1 MELGSDASA
10 EEMYMAERDE
20 LLASIAATTADYR
33 EADGEAPTPERVER
47 WINQFDAAVQIP
59 ILREMDHVLE
69 QTYFSLK
76 GTSKFLA
83 GLFQTEKLVGKEP
96 CAFWNGVKFLDI
108 QGGGASQKEML
119 ALFSKVLENH
129 CGFKASDC
137 GAASHAFVYLD
148 DAIFAGNRVRRDL
161 ETWIAEQAPAESK
174 VHVITI
180 ALHSG
185 GQFYANDKIK
195 EAAKAAGK
203 TVDLTWC
210 RAIELEDRKAHT
222 TTSDVLRPVSI
233 PDDEG
238 VNAYV
243 AAMRYPLNLR
253 TAGNVGGNG
262 IFSTDAGR
270 QLLET
275 EFLKAGVRIRQ
286 MCPHLNQYQRPLG
299 NMILDTLGFGSLIV
313 TFRNCPNN
321 APLALWAGDPWHPLF
336 PRTTNSNTS
345 MKRFMAMLAKDVF

>member
-1 MELGSDASA
+1 MT
-10 EEMYMAERDE
+10 ERKDF
-20 LLASIAATTADYR
+20 LASIAATIADYR
-33 EADGEAPTPERVER
+33 EGDLPAPTPAHVER
-47 WINQFDAAVQIP
+47 WINQFDPAVQLQ
-59 ILREMDHVLE
+59 ILREMDHVLK
-69 QTYFSLK
+69 QTYFSRK
-76 GTSKFLA
+76 GTRKFLV
-83 GLFQTEKLVGKEP
+83 GLFQTEKLVCADP
-96 CAFWNGVKFLDI
+96 CAFWKGVKFLDI

-119 ALFSKVLENH
+119 ALFSKVLEKK
-129 CGFKASDC
+129 CGFEADDC
-137 GAASHAFVYLD
+137 GSAPEAFVYLD
-148 DAIFAGNRVRRDL
+148 DAIFTGNRVRRDL
-161 ETWIAEQAPAESK
+161 ETWIAEQAPAEAT

-185 GQFYANDKIK
+185 GQYYANTKIK

-203 TVDLTWC
+203 NIDLSWW
-210 RAIELEDRKAHT
+210 RAIELEDRRAQT
-222 TTSDVLRPVSI
+222 TTSDVLRPVAI
-233 PDDEG
+233 PDDE
-238 VNAYV
+238 VVKAYV
-243 AAMRYPLNLR
+243 AGMRYAPNLR

-262 IFSTDAGR
+262 IFSSDAGR

-275 EFLKAGVRIRQ
+275 EFLKAGVRIRK

-336 PRTTNSNTS
+336 PRTTNSDTS

>member
-1 MELGSDASA
+1 
-10 EEMYMAERDE
+10 MAERDD

-47 WINQFDAAVQIP
+47 WINQFDAAVQLP
-59 ILREMDHVLE
+59 ILREMDHVLK
-69 QTYFSLK
+69 QTYFSRD
-76 GTSKFLA
+76 GTRKFLA
-83 GLFQTEKLVGKEP
+83 GLFQTEKLVGEDP
-96 CAFWNGVKFLDI
+96 CSFWNGVKFLDI

-119 ALFSKVLENH
+119 ALFSKVLEKQ
-129 CGFKASDC
+129 CGFDAAAC
-137 GAASHAFVYLD
+137 GAAPHAFVYLD
-148 DAIFAGNRVRRDL
+148 DAIFTGNRVRRDL
-161 ETWIAEQAPAESK
+161 ETWIAQQAPAEAK

-185 GQFYANDKIK
+185 GQYYANGKIK
-195 EAAKAAGK
+195 EAARAAGK
-203 TVDLTWC
+203 SIDLTWW
-210 RAIELEDRKAHT
+210 RAIELEDRRAHT
-222 TTSDVLRPVSI
+222 TTSDVLRPVAI

-238 VNAYV
+238 VQAYV
-243 AAMRYPLNLR
+243 AAMRYPPNLR

-262 IFSTDAGR
+262 IFSSDAGR

-321 APLALWAGDPWHPLF
+321 APLALWAGDPWVPLF
-336 PRTTNSNTS
+336 PRTTNSDTS
-345 MKRFMAMLAKDVF
+345 MRRFMAMLAQEDF